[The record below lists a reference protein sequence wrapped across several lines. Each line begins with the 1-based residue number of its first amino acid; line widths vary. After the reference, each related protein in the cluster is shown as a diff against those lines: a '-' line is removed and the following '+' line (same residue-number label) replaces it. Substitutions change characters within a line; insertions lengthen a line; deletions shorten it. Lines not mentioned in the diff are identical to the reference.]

1 MNQKVLKMTDVDDWF
16 EDEPAEVTRAGGILT
31 DEGGRPVMDEG
42 GRPVMVEA
50 HDE

>member
-1 MNQKVLKMTDVDDWF
+1 MTDVDDWF
-16 EDEPAEVTRAGGILT
+16 EDEAPKVSRAGGTLT

-42 GRPVMVEA
+42 GRPVIAEV